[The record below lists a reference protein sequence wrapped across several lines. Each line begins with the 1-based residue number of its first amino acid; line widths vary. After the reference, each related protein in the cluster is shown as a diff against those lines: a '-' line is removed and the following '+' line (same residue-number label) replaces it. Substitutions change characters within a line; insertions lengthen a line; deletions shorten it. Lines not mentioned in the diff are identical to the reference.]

1 MLSRYLPSDGA
12 IRSFALYGVP
22 EMLAAVAMP
31 LMGKNTERSASA
43 PDSRDTIQ
51 VLKAGQICRAGTP
64 CWFIAVCGRTIPV
77 DFLRRLSLERSYF
90 VLRVLPVSAVS
101 VLVWNFSGYSHDSS
115 MPLSMAC
122 SPAEQRYMCFHL
134 FIPRIGPLKKNCS

>member
-1 MLSRYLPSDGA
+1 MLSRYLPSDGT

-31 LMGKNTERSASA
+31 LTGKNTERSASA
-43 PDSRDTIQ
+43 PDSRETVQ

-90 VLRVLPVSAVS
+90 VLRVLPVSVVS
-101 VLVWNFSGYSHDSS
+101 VLVWSFSGCLHGSS
-115 MPLSMAC
+115 MPLGLAFSTAKL
-122 SPAEQRYMCFHL
+122 RYMCF
-134 FIPRIGPLKKNCS
+134 

>member
-12 IRSFALYGVP
+12 IRSSALYGIP

-31 LMGKNTERSASA
+31 LTGKNTERSAA
-43 PDSRDTIQ
+43 VPDS
-51 VLKAGQICRAGTP
+51 
-64 CWFIAVCGRTIPV
+64 V

-101 VLVWNFSGYSHDSS
+101 VLVWNFSDCLHDPSVS
-115 MPLSMAC
+115 FDMSFTFDESRLCASDYPLHEVC
-122 SPAEQRYMCFHL
+122 H
-134 FIPRIGPLKKNCS
+134 